1 MDEIKSPYELE
12 RRLRVFRNE
21 TDKIFFLEDY
31 LRQSQKIEIEMIATI
46 YETLGELHFNS
57 GRPKGNF
64 FQKAGS
70 AWETAAVLDRGG
82 REYELSK
89 KGCFLQAEKN
99 YKRALSIYKK
109 EKYLTGIE
117 EARRRIQT
125 VKGELKNYGG
135 PARTISI
142 FLTLSLLVLSFFML
156 SPQFTGRIITAD
168 AGETSIVGLALTILG
183 VIGVIVVLVKWR

>member
-12 RRLRVFRNE
+12 RKLRIFRNE

-31 LRQSQKIEIEMIATI
+31 LRESQKIEIEMIATI
-46 YETLGELHFNS
+46 YETLGELHFKS

-70 AWETAAVLDRGG
+70 VWETAAVLDRSG

-89 KGCFLQAEKN
+89 KGCFLRAEKN
-99 YKRALSIYKK
+99 YKRALSIYRK

-117 EARRRIQT
+117 EARRRIKT
-125 VKGELKNYGG
+125 VKIELKNYGG
-135 PARTISI
+135 PARTVSI
-142 FLTLSLLVLSFFML
+142 FLTLSLLVLSFLML
-156 SPQFTGRIITAD
+156 SPRFTGRVITAD
-168 AGETSIVGLALTILG
+168 AGEASIVGLVLTILG
-183 VIGVIVVLVKWR
+183 VIGVVVVLVKWR